1 MGREEGEVKAWGM
14 GGKYTKAQEAL
25 VCRLFACCSGAAWK
39 PGPSL
44 GQEKCG
50 HTGSGWEVSERRWM
64 DEGWGAPEKASSI
77 PGARWGWDI
86 VTGLSHFLGF
96 FSGAP
101 FAS

>member
-1 MGREEGEVKAWGM
+1 MQAVCLLLWGSLETWAIFGARKVWANRKWV
-14 GGKYTKAQEAL
+14 GG
-25 VCRLFACCSGAAWK
+25 
-39 PGPSL
+39 
-44 GQEKCG
+44 
-50 HTGSGWEVSERRWM
+50 SEQRWM

-77 PGARWGWDI
+77 PGARRGWDI